1 LFILLLYFGLDDDH
15 MRAVRT
21 IVAPLVIAAV
31 CMSPAGAREKDP
43 FAITPRSRTPLIIQ
57 RLVRPIVFDGL
68 SDEEA
73 WQDIP
78 AFSLTMML
86 PNYGL
91 PASEKTEVL
100 VAFDDEFL
108 WVAARLFDRE
118 PAKIQARSKKR
129 DLKAANSDMFA
140 VLFDTFNDKEN
151 ALSFSTTPT
160 GLRWDAA
167 IYNDAQIH
175 LPQEEPFNLS
185 WNTFWD
191 VRTVVNAQGWFVEMR
206 IPLSSLRFQEKDGS
220 VIMGFTAFRWI
231 ARKNE
236 NDVFPDIYPKWG
248 LMSAFKPSQAQ
259 EVSLQGL
266 RSKNPLYIAP
276 YVLPG
281 SGYSYDLNLEETEYV
296 RTDVPPFEMGLDVK
310 YGLSSHMTLD
320 VTLNPDFAQVEADD
334 QQVNLTRY
342 SILFPEKRLFFQE
355 RASIFDFSFGAF
367 SRLFYSRCIGLYEDE
382 DQETTRVVPIY
393 GGMRMIGRAGSWDLG
408 FLDMQTA
415 PYEERAVPSENFGVI
430 RLRRRVLNPYSYVGA
445 MITSRIG
452 ADGSYNEAYG
462 FDGIL
467 RVSGDNYLSFG
478 WAQSFENG
486 RTNNPVSLDPARFRL
501 AYERRTQ
508 KGWGAY
514 LGLSGAGKDYVPGM
528 GFEYREDFFAGRAEV
543 LYGWIPGEKSSLQ
556 SHSVR
561 LNGMVSLRNA
571 DRSVESAEFGP
582 GWEFNTKSGWGGR
595 FSYQFHRESLVE
607 LLEFTDE
614 VNVPPGEYAFS
625 GFQGDFHAPMGGLL
639 GAMSMVEI
647 GSFYD
652 GWRTTVSIM
661 PTWSILPDLSLGG
674 EYQYNRVKFPERKQ
688 DLLAHLV
695 QVRLEATLST
705 KISIL
710 TFVQYNGIDDLVV
723 GNVRFRYNPGEG
735 NDLYLVYNEVLN
747 TGRAGKIPYPPSS
760 GARAIMLKYTY
771 TFNL

>member
-1 LFILLLYFGLDDDH
+1 LFILALYLCPDDDE
-15 MRAVRT
+15 MRAVRNV
-21 IVAPLVIAAV
+21 VAPLVIAAV
-31 CMSPAGAREKDP
+31 VVPSAGAREKDP
-43 FAITPRSRTPLIIQ
+43 LAITSRSKTPIVIQ
-57 RLVRPIVFDGL
+57 RLVRPVVFDGL
-68 SDEEA
+68 SEEEA
-73 WQDIP
+73 WKDIP
-78 AFSLTMML
+78 VFSLTMMM

-91 PASEKTEVL
+91 TPSEKTEVQ
-100 VAFDDEFL
+100 VAFDDEYL
-108 WVAARLFDRE
+108 WVAGRLFDRE
-118 PAKIQARSKKR
+118 PGRIQARSKKR
-129 DLKAANSDMFA
+129 DLKEVNSDMFG

-167 IYNDAQIH
+167 IYNDAQTH

-206 IPLSSLRFQEKDGS
+206 IPLSSLRFQEKDGD
-220 VIMGFTAFRWI
+220 VVMGFSAFRWI

-248 LMSAFKPSQAQ
+248 MMSAFKPSQAQ
-259 EVSLQGL
+259 EVSLTGL
-266 RSKNPLYIAP
+266 HSKNPLYISP

-281 SGYSYDLNLEETEYV
+281 TGYSYDLNTEETEYI
-296 RTDVPPFEMGLDVK
+296 RTDVPPVEAGLDVK

-320 VTLNPDFAQVEADD
+320 VTINPDFAQVEADD

-367 SRLFYSRCIGLYEDE
+367 SRLFYSRRIGLYEDE
-382 DQETTRVVPIY
+382 EQEISHVVPIY
-393 GGMRMIGRAGSWDLG
+393 GGVRMIGRAGSWDLG

-415 PYEERAVPSENFGVI
+415 PYEEAALPSENFGVV
-430 RLRRRVLNPYSYVGA
+430 RLRRRILNPYSYVGA

-452 ADGSYNEAYG
+452 VDGSYNEAYG

-478 WAQSFENG
+478 WAQTFENG
-486 RTNNPVSLDPARFRL
+486 RTNNPVSLDPARFRV

-508 KGWGAY
+508 KGWGTY
-514 LGLSGAGKDYVPGM
+514 LGLSRAGKDYVPGM
-528 GFEYREDFFAGRAEV
+528 GFEYREDFTAGRGEI

-561 LNGMVSLRNA
+561 LNGMLSLRNA
-571 DRSVESAEFGP
+571 DRSLESAELGP

-595 FSYQFHRESLVE
+595 FTYQFQRESLVE
-607 LLEFTDE
+607 LLEFSDE
-614 VNVPPGEYAFS
+614 VNVPPGEYSFS

-674 EYQYNRVKFPERKQ
+674 QYQYNRVKFPERNQ

-695 QVRLEATLST
+695 QVRLLATLST

-710 TFVQYNGIDDLVV
+710 TFVQYNGVDDLVV
-723 GNVRFRYNPGEG
+723 GNVRFRYNPREG

-747 TGRAGKIPYPPSS
+747 TDRAGKIPYPPSS
-760 GARAIMLKYTY
+760 GARAILLKYTY